1 MPFRFT
7 DGELR
12 VFARRPHVPLS
23 EWAARNL
30 IVRDG
35 PHAGGRYRRD
45 VNPYLTGIMDA
56 WSAPGVE
63 EVVVCGSAQTGKTL
77 VMHAAIC
84 YAVARRPGPRML
96 AMQDDDALGK
106 VAQLKLLPMFRSSPG
121 VRGMLGKVRA
131 QRIGFRDGTSLFL
144 ASAQSPGQR
153 ASLSVQDLFL
163 DEEALYRQIAG
174 QGVPVAEFKER
185 TRSYAHK
192 RKILRVSKPIGGE
205 ECSIVQAL
213 ADVEELRHYLVRCP
227 ACQAYQ
233 PMIEDRLVLLEKGAA
248 PRDIRERRLGRY
260 RCAECGY
267 LWTDH
272 LRDQAVSHG
281 HWEAEEPVAHP
292 RSVGFL
298 LPAILSANVSISEI
312 VADKVAAEQSD
323 SPAVKQQYVNGLWA
337 APFRMVEL
345 ESREEEILA
354 LVDPDLPPRTVPGDA
369 VALTAGIDVQ
379 ARGFWYVVKAWRP
392 DMSSALI
399 DYGRLTDWPAVQAL
413 LDGRYPFETSSPRAG
428 QSLHIWRAGIDSG
441 GTRLDDAV
449 VSRTEEVY
457 TFVRRHGQG
466 RLFACK
472 GLSRESHTPVRATM
486 IDRLPSSRM
495 RIPGGLWL
503 YLLDT
508 HYFKGLV
515 FGRLRMDAHQPMTLH
530 SKTDESFA
538 RQITAEVLERERGGQ
553 LVWRR
558 LRKANHFLDCV
569 MMADACVDGSWLPSF
584 QRIVEQGAQARQAA
598 PSSAGTPPPA
608 PSATDP
614 RRAAV
619 GDAVPRRGLPGPR
632 PLPDRAPPITRR
644 PSIRRGHDSY

>member
-1 MPFRFT
+1 MAFQFT
-7 DGELR
+7 AGER
-12 VFARRPHVPLS
+12 HVFARQPYVPLS

-45 VNPYLTGIMDA
+45 VNPYLVGIMDA

-77 VMHAAIC
+77 VMHAALC
-84 YAVARRPGPRML
+84 YCVARRPGPRML
-96 AMQDDDALGK
+96 AMQDDDAMGK

-153 ASLSVQDLFL
+153 ASISIQDLFL
-163 DEEALYRQIAG
+163 DEEALYKQIAG

-185 TRSYAHK
+185 TRSYARK

-205 ECSIVQAL
+205 ECSIAQAL
-213 ADVEELRHYLVRCP
+213 SEMDELRHYLVRCP

-233 PMIEDRLVLLEKGAA
+233 PMIEDRLVLLEKGAS
-248 PRDIRERRLGRY
+248 PREIKERRLGRY

-267 LWTDH
+267 LWTDY
-272 LRDQAVSHG
+272 LRDQAVQHG
-281 HWEAEEPVAHP
+281 HWEAEEPVSRP

-298 LPAILSANVSISEI
+298 LPAILSANVSISEV
-312 VADKVAAEQSD
+312 VAEKVAAERSD
-323 SPAVKQQYVNGLWA
+323 SPATKQQYINGMWA
-337 APFRMVEL
+337 LPFRMVEM
-345 ESREEEILA
+345 ESKEEEILS
-354 LVDPDLPPRTVPGDA
+354 LVDLELPPRTVPGDA
-369 VALTAGIDVQ
+369 VALTAG
-379 ARGFWYVVKAWRP
+379 
-392 DMSSALI
+392 
-399 DYGRLTDWPAVQAL
+399 
-413 LDGRYPFETSSPRAG
+413 
-428 QSLHIWRAGIDSG
+428 
-441 GTRLDDAV
+441 
-449 VSRTEEVY
+449 
-457 TFVRRHGQG
+457 
-466 RLFACK
+466 
-472 GLSRESHTPVRATM
+472 

-530 SKTDESFA
+530 SKTDETFA
-538 RQITAEVLERERGGQ
+538 RQITAEVLERDRNGH
-553 LVWRR
+553 LVWKR
-558 LRKANHFLDCV
+558 LRKSNHYLDCV

-584 QRIVEQGAQARQAA
+584 QLIVEQSEQQSRQPRQEIVEPVAA
-598 PSSAGTPPPA
+598 PAPA
-608 PSATDP
+608 RPH
-614 RRAAV
+614 V
-619 GDAVPRRGLPGPR
+619 QQR
-632 PLPDRAPPITRR
+632 PLPAR
-644 PSIRRGHDSY
+644 PLPARQLPGRPAFMQRGSNY

>member
-1 MPFRFT
+1 MAFQFT
-7 DGELR
+7 AGER
-12 VFARRPHVPLS
+12 HVFARQPYVPLS

-45 VNPYLTGIMDA
+45 VNPYLVGIMDA

-77 VMHAAIC
+77 VMHAALC
-84 YAVARRPGPRML
+84 YCVARRPGPRML
-96 AMQDDDALGK
+96 AMQDDDAMGK

-153 ASLSVQDLFL
+153 ASISIQDLFL
-163 DEEALYRQIAG
+163 DEEALYKQIAG

-185 TRSYAHK
+185 TRSYARK

-205 ECSIVQAL
+205 ECSIAQAL
-213 ADVEELRHYLVRCP
+213 SEMDELRHYLVRCP

-233 PMIEDRLVLLEKGAA
+233 PMIEDRLVLLEKGAS
-248 PRDIRERRLGRY
+248 PREIKERRLGRY

-267 LWTDH
+267 LWTDY
-272 LRDQAVSHG
+272 LRDQAVQHG
-281 HWEAEEPVAHP
+281 HWEAEEPVSRP
-292 RSVGFL
+292 RSIGFL
-298 LPAILSANVSISEI
+298 LPAILSANVSISEV
-312 VADKVAAEQSD
+312 VAEKVAAERSD
-323 SPAVKQQYVNGLWA
+323 SPATKQQYINGMWA
-337 APFRMVEL
+337 LPFRMVEM
-345 ESREEEILA
+345 ESKEEEILS
-354 LVDPDLPPRTVPGDA
+354 LVDPELPPRTVPGDA

-392 DMSSALI
+392 DMSSVLI

-413 LDGRYPFETSSPRAG
+413 MDTRYPFEPRSPRAG

-466 RLFACK
+466 RLFACS
-472 GLSRESHTPVRATM
+472 GPGAVSRITGAGPPLST
-486 IDRLPSSRM
+486 
-495 RIPGGLWL
+495 
-503 YLLDT
+503 
-508 HYFKGLV
+508 
-515 FGRLRMDAHQPMTLH
+515 
-530 SKTDESFA
+530 A
-538 RQITAEVLERERGGQ
+538 R
-553 LVWRR
+553 
-558 LRKANHFLDCV
+558 
-569 MMADACVDGSWLPSF
+569 
-584 QRIVEQGAQARQAA
+584 
-598 PSSAGTPPPA
+598 PA
-608 PSATDP
+608 PACAS
-614 RRAAV
+614 RA
-619 GDAVPRRGLPGPR
+619 GSGF
-632 PLPDRAPPITRR
+632 ICW
-644 PSIRRGHDSY
+644 IRTISRDSSSGACA

>member
-1 MPFRFT
+1 MAFQFT
-7 DGELR
+7 AGER
-12 VFARRPHVPLS
+12 HVFARQPYVPLS

-45 VNPYLTGIMDA
+45 VNPYLVGIMDA
-56 WSAPGVE
+56 WSAPRVE

-77 VMHAAIC
+77 VMHAALC
-84 YAVARRPGPRML
+84 YCVARRPGPRML
-96 AMQDDDALGK
+96 AMQDDDAMGK

-153 ASLSVQDLFL
+153 ASISIQDLFL
-163 DEEALYRQIAG
+163 DEEALYKQIAG

-185 TRSYAHK
+185 TRSYARK

-205 ECSIVQAL
+205 ECSIAQAL
-213 ADVEELRHYLVRCP
+213 SEMDELRHYLVRCP

-233 PMIEDRLVLLEKGAA
+233 PMIEDRLVLLEKGAS
-248 PRDIRERRLGRY
+248 PREIKERRLGRY

-267 LWTDH
+267 LWTDY
-272 LRDQAVSHG
+272 LRDQAVQHG
-281 HWEAEEPVAHP
+281 HWEAEEPVSRP
-292 RSVGFL
+292 RSIGFL
-298 LPAILSANVSISEI
+298 LPAILSANVSISEV
-312 VADKVAAEQSD
+312 VAEKVAAERSD
-323 SPAVKQQYVNGLWA
+323 SPATKQQYINGMWA
-337 APFRMVEL
+337 LPFRMVEM
-345 ESREEEILA
+345 ESKEEEILS
-354 LVDPDLPPRTVPGDA
+354 LVDPELPPRTVPGDA

-392 DMSSALI
+392 DMSSVLI

-413 LDGRYPFETSSPRAG
+413 MDTRYPF
-428 QSLHIWRAGIDSG
+428 DSG

-449 VSRTEEVY
+449 VSRTEEVD

-530 SKTDESFA
+530 SKTDETFA
-538 RQITAEVLERERGGQ
+538 RQITAEVLERDRNGH
-553 LVWRR
+553 LVWKR
-558 LRKANHFLDCV
+558 LRKSNHYLDCV

-584 QRIVEQGAQARQAA
+584 QLIVEQSEQQSRQPRQEIVEPVAA
-598 PSSAGTPPPA
+598 PAPA
-608 PSATDP
+608 RPN
-614 RRAAV
+614 V
-619 GDAVPRRGLPGPR
+619 QQR
-632 PLPDRAPPITRR
+632 PLPAR
-644 PSIRRGHDSY
+644 PLPARQLPGRPAFMQRGSNY

>member
-1 MPFRFT
+1 MAFQFT
-7 DGELR
+7 AGER
-12 VFARRPHVPLS
+12 HVFARQPYVPLS

-45 VNPYLTGIMDA
+45 VNPYLVGIMDA

-77 VMHAAIC
+77 VMHAALC
-84 YAVARRPGPRML
+84 YCVARRPGPRML
-96 AMQDDDALGK
+96 AMQDDDAMGK

-153 ASLSVQDLFL
+153 ASISIQDLFL
-163 DEEALYRQIAG
+163 DEEALYKQIAG

-185 TRSYAHK
+185 TRSYARK

-205 ECSIVQAL
+205 ECSIAQAL
-213 ADVEELRHYLVRCP
+213 SEMDELRHYLVRCP

-233 PMIEDRLVLLEKGAA
+233 PMIEDRLVLLEKGAS
-248 PRDIRERRLGRY
+248 PREIKERRLGRY

-267 LWTDH
+267 LWTDY
-272 LRDQAVSHG
+272 LRDQAVQHG
-281 HWEAEEPVAHP
+281 HWEAEEPVSRP
-292 RSVGFL
+292 RSIGFL
-298 LPAILSANVSISEI
+298 LPAILSANVSISEV
-312 VADKVAAEQSD
+312 VAEKVAAERSD
-323 SPAVKQQYVNGLWA
+323 SPATKQQYINGMWA
-337 APFRMVEL
+337 LPFRMVEM
-345 ESREEEILA
+345 ESKEEEILS
-354 LVDPDLPPRTVPGDA
+354 LVDPELPPRTVPG
-369 VALTAGIDVQ
+369 
-379 ARGFWYVVKAWRP
+379 
-392 DMSSALI
+392 
-399 DYGRLTDWPAVQAL
+399 
-413 LDGRYPFETSSPRAG
+413 
-428 QSLHIWRAGIDSG
+428 
-441 GTRLDDAV
+441 DAV

-530 SKTDESFA
+530 SKTDETFA
-538 RQITAEVLERERGGQ
+538 RQITAEVLERDRNGH
-553 LVWRR
+553 LVWKR
-558 LRKANHFLDCV
+558 LRKSNHYLDCV

-584 QRIVEQGAQARQAA
+584 QLIVEQSEQQSRQPRQEIVEPVAA
-598 PSSAGTPPPA
+598 PDPA
-608 PSATDP
+608 RPN
-614 RRAAV
+614 V
-619 GDAVPRRGLPGPR
+619 QQR
-632 PLPDRAPPITRR
+632 PLPAR
-644 PSIRRGHDSY
+644 PLPARQLPGRPAFMQRGSNY

>member
-1 MPFRFT
+1 
-7 DGELR
+7 
-12 VFARRPHVPLS
+12 
-23 EWAARNL
+23 
-30 IVRDG
+30 
-35 PHAGGRYRRD
+35 
-45 VNPYLTGIMDA
+45 
-56 WSAPGVE
+56 
-63 EVVVCGSAQTGKTL
+63 
-77 VMHAAIC
+77 
-84 YAVARRPGPRML
+84 
-96 AMQDDDALGK
+96 
-106 VAQLKLLPMFRSSPG
+106 
-121 VRGMLGKVRA
+121 MLGKVRA

-153 ASLSVQDLFL
+153 ASISIQDLFL
-163 DEEALYRQIAG
+163 DEEALYKQIAG

-185 TRSYAHK
+185 TRSYARK

-205 ECSIVQAL
+205 ECSIAQAL
-213 ADVEELRHYLVRCP
+213 SEMDELRHYLVRCP

-233 PMIEDRLVLLEKGAA
+233 PMIEDRLVLLEKGAS
-248 PRDIRERRLGRY
+248 PREIKERRLGRY

-267 LWTDH
+267 LWTDY
-272 LRDQAVSHG
+272 LRDQAVQHG
-281 HWEAEEPVAHP
+281 HWEAEEPVSRP

-298 LPAILSANVSISEI
+298 LPAILSANVSISEV
-312 VADKVAAEQSD
+312 VAEKVAAERSD
-323 SPAVKQQYVNGLWA
+323 SPATKQQYINGMWA
-337 APFRMVEL
+337 LPFRMVEM
-345 ESREEEILA
+345 ESKEEEILS
-354 LVDPDLPPRTVPGDA
+354 LVDLELPPRTVPGDA

-392 DMSSALI
+392 DMSSVLI

-413 LDGRYPFETSSPRAG
+413 MDTRYPFEPRSPRAG

-530 SKTDESFA
+530 SKTDETFA
-538 RQITAEVLERERGGQ
+538 RQITAEVLERDRNGH
-553 LVWRR
+553 LVWKR
-558 LRKANHFLDCV
+558 LRKSNHYLDCV

-584 QRIVEQGAQARQAA
+584 QLIVEQSEQQSRQPRQEIVEPVAA
-598 PSSAGTPPPA
+598 PAPA
-608 PSATDP
+608 RP
-614 RRAAV
+614 RV
-619 GDAVPRRGLPGPR
+619 QQR
-632 PLPDRAPPITRR
+632 PLPAR
-644 PSIRRGHDSY
+644 PLPARQLPGRPAFMQRGSNY

>member
-1 MPFRFT
+1 MAFQFT
-7 DGELR
+7 AGER
-12 VFARRPHVPLS
+12 HVFARQPYVPLS

-45 VNPYLTGIMDA
+45 VNPYLVGIMDA

-77 VMHAAIC
+77 VMHAALC
-84 YAVARRPGPRML
+84 YCVARRPGPRML
-96 AMQDDDALGK
+96 AMQDDDAMGK

-153 ASLSVQDLFL
+153 ASISIQDLFL
-163 DEEALYRQIAG
+163 DEEALYKQIAG

-185 TRSYAHK
+185 TRSYARK

-205 ECSIVQAL
+205 ECSIAQAL
-213 ADVEELRHYLVRCP
+213 SEMDELRHYLVRCP

-233 PMIEDRLVLLEKGAA
+233 PMIEDRLVLLEKGAS
-248 PRDIRERRLGRY
+248 PREIKERRLGRY

-267 LWTDH
+267 LWTDY
-272 LRDQAVSHG
+272 LRDQAVQHG
-281 HWEAEEPVAHP
+281 HWEAEEPVSRP
-292 RSVGFL
+292 RSIGFL
-298 LPAILSANVSISEI
+298 LPAILSANVSISEV
-312 VADKVAAEQSD
+312 VAEKVAAERSD
-323 SPAVKQQYVNGLWA
+323 SPATKQQYINGMWA
-337 APFRMVEL
+337 LPFRMVEM
-345 ESREEEILA
+345 ESKEEEILS
-354 LVDPDLPPRTVPGDA
+354 LVDPELPPRTVPGDA

-392 DMSSALI
+392 DMSSVLI

-413 LDGRYPFETSSPRAG
+413 MDTRYPFETRSPRAG

-530 SKTDESFA
+530 SKTDETFA
-538 RQITAEVLERERGGQ
+538 RQITAEVLERDRNGH
-553 LVWRR
+553 LVWKR
-558 LRKANHFLDCV
+558 LRKSNHYLDCV

-584 QRIVEQGAQARQAA
+584 QLIVEQSEQQSRLPRQEIVEPVAA
-598 PSSAGTPPPA
+598 PAPA
-608 PSATDP
+608 RPN
-614 RRAAV
+614 V
-619 GDAVPRRGLPGPR
+619 QQR
-632 PLPDRAPPITRR
+632 PLPAR
-644 PSIRRGHDSY
+644 PLPARQLPGRPAFMQRGSNY